1 MASVEI
7 ESYEPPSQAN
17 LARNVARILLR
28 AIGLVM
34 TIALAVVVGIWSSQ
48 FLVSRGSPLSTD
60 TYGPWQHWRN
70 LGRDFADPYTKAHI
84 ANTGTLRIASN
95 SAGIFEARTDDLGAR
110 LHSSC
115 NYVIEGTNMSGMWWS
130 LAVFDSRGRLIAND
144 FESLHF
150 HGRHRRA
157 KPKRVVYRHARP
169 RRAARQLAADKW
181 RRPPGPCPYH
191 PRSIDGPF
199 GRSARRTQQGAPY
212 HTPRGL
218 LMNLK
223 SLVERVDWR
232 LLLIFILVAAIVHV
246 LETFL
251 AVNDQRNAAY
261 ARLARE
267 LPHNTMTIADPVTPE
282 HQALPFLAPDAH
294 YAFCPFE
301 TNNSPM
307 HVNALLPDLGWT
319 IGIYA
324 PDGSG
329 IYFAAASADRETII
343 DLSIIPSDDRFLGLP
358 AETPGRPGIDNQQT
372 IAAPKGLIVVR
383 APDKGAPY
391 RAEEDAI
398 LAKATCVSGR
408 A

>member
-1 MASVEI
+1 
-7 ESYEPPSQAN
+7 
-17 LARNVARILLR
+17 
-28 AIGLVM
+28 
-34 TIALAVVVGIWSSQ
+34 
-48 FLVSRGSPLSTD
+48 
-60 TYGPWQHWRN
+60 
-70 LGRDFADPYTKAHI
+70 
-84 ANTGTLRIASN
+84 
-95 SAGIFEARTDDLGAR
+95 
-110 LHSSC
+110 
-115 NYVIEGTNMSGMWWS
+115 
-130 LAVFDSRGRLIAND
+130 
-144 FESLHF
+144 
-150 HGRHRRA
+150 
-157 KPKRVVYRHARP
+157 
-169 RRAARQLAADKW
+169 
-181 RRPPGPCPYH
+181 
-191 PRSIDGPF
+191 
-199 GRSARRTQQGAPY
+199 
-212 HTPRGL
+212 
-218 LMNLK
+218 MNLK

-282 HQALPFLAPDAH
+282 HQALPFLSPDAH

-307 HVNALLPDLGWT
+307 HVKALLPDLGWT

-329 IYFAAASADRETII
+329 IYFAAASADRETIV

-358 AETPGRPGIDNQQT
+358 AETPGRPGVDNQQT
-372 IAAPKGLIVVR
+372 IAAPKGLVVVR